1 MVELYCSSDFHW
13 IENFQMSQQTFNH
26 LCQMLSPYIKKQTTK
41 MHTLLSV
48 QKHVAITLWF
58 LATPVEYRT
67 IGHLFSI
74 ARSTVCVVVHETC
87 SVIVKVL
94 LTRYIHFP
102 RGDDLTNVVDGF
114 ERVWELPQYTGAID
128 GSYIPISAPTMNHT
142 DYYNRKGYYS
152 VVIQAV
158 LDYRYLFLD
167 IYTGWPGSVHDTR
180 VFSHSSI
187 YKSCS
192 DGTLLPK
199 STKIIEEID
208 VPLYLVG
215 DSAYPLL
222 TWLMKPFPHN
232 SNLSQDQKN
241 FNYHLSRAR
250 IVVENAFGLLKA
262 RWRRL
267 LKRLDM
273 DVNKIP
279 AVF

>member
-1 MVELYCSSDFHW
+1 
-13 IENFQMSQQTFNH
+13 
-26 LCQMLSPYIKKQTTK
+26 MLSPYIKKQTTK

-158 LDYRYLFLD
+158 LDYRYLFLN

-192 DGTLLPK
+192 DGTLL
-199 STKIIEEID
+199 
-208 VPLYLVG
+208 
-215 DSAYPLL
+215 
-222 TWLMKPFPHN
+222 
-232 SNLSQDQKN
+232 
-241 FNYHLSRAR
+241 
-250 IVVENAFGLLKA
+250 
-262 RWRRL
+262 
-267 LKRLDM
+267 
-273 DVNKIP
+273 
-279 AVF
+279 